1 MLALETDRLP
11 DATVDALRERGHD
24 VVGSD
29 GFPLHDAAGFGGF
42 GGAQVIRYEDDGEAG
57 RLVGGSEPRKDGHAV
72 GY

>member
-29 GFPLHDAAGFGGF
+29 GFPLHDAARF
-42 GGAQVIRYEDDGEAG
+42 GGAQVIWYEDDGEAG